1 MKKRKP
7 RNKDD
12 DFYDDFF
19 SSKISMTI
27 PLRSDDDADADADMG
42 KRGENTHDHPESRL
56 KPPNI

>member
-27 PLRSDDDADADADMG
+27 PLRSDDDADMG
-42 KRGENTHDHPESRL
+42 ERRENTHDHPESRL